1 MAARRIVANVFHLLL
16 LAVALAMPARAQ
28 VVETPIPFD
37 SAGRVMIIT
46 PAIAARL
53 GIAPPAFQVTGTFAT
68 ARLYVSNAGET
79 VLVVER
85 PTGVIERYALSS
97 TALADLRAVVST
109 GLGVARGIPAETD
122 LPSQPAARQF
132 TRNQMLLGLLLY
144 GPNLAL
150 LANDAKTGTV
160 LYLLGASGTYF
171 GVAALTRN
179 NTITRAQNRLA
190 TDGAIRGY
198 IAANALLTTI
208 AGDVPDGKTVA
219 GAGLVGAVGGTL
231 GGLAYGRGLSDAEA
245 KSATTTSSFA
255 ALTAGGLLGTLGVSD
270 SRAERT
276 VSGVMLAAG
285 ALGYAMGPRYP
296 RLASYRVTVGDVNML
311 WIGAALGTATVMIP
325 IVDSHD
331 IDPQAGFAIATA
343 GMLGGIFAADR
354 GWVRKY
360 DHSGSDVTM
369 MWLGTAAGALVGG
382 AAIVLAEPSDA
393 SVGLALV
400 TAGGALG
407 AFTTHRML
415 GVAPDASSALRVGNA
430 DIEFSAAGLAFA
442 ASRTPGSHPL
452 IRLRF

>member
-1 MAARRIVANVFHLLL
+1 MAPPRIVTRVFHLFL
-16 LAVALAMPARAQ
+16 LAAAMALPAQAQ
-28 VVETPIPFD
+28 VVETPVPFD
-37 SAGRVMIIT
+37 SAGRVMVIT

-53 GIAPPAFQVTGTFAT
+53 GIAPPAFQVTGAFST
-68 ARLYVSNAGET
+68 ARLYVSSTGDN

-85 PTGVIERYALSS
+85 PGGVIERYVLSA
-97 TALADLRAVVST
+97 TTLADLRSAVST

-144 GPNLAL
+144 GPNLAA

-171 GVAALTRN
+171 GEAALTRN

-198 IAANALLTTI
+198 FASNALLTAI
-208 AGDVPDGKTVA
+208 AGDVPDGKTIA

-255 ALTAGGLLGTLGVSD
+255 TLTSGGLLGTIGLSEQH
-270 SRAERT
+270 AERT
-276 VSGVMLAAG
+276 IAGVMVAAG

-311 WIGAALGTATVMIP
+311 WIGAALGTASVLIP
-325 IVDSHD
+325 IVDSD
-331 IDPQAGFAIATA
+331 IDPQAGFAIGTA
-343 GMLGGIFAADR
+343 GMLGGLLAADR

-393 SVGLALV
+393 SIALALV

-415 GVAPDASSALRVGNA
+415 RVAPDASSTLRVGSA
-430 DIEFSAAGLAFA
+430 DIEFSAAGLALA

-452 IRLRF
+452 VRLRF